1 MDFEFT
7 QRQVRTT
14 TPTISSSLTF
24 QLLALGLVLTQFSF
38 FLHFIIIIP
47 LISVYLFLPL
57 ILMYFMFFAPNSLD
71 DPSPSINRRA
81 IDGYELIR
89 YCEESDLEDAF
100 QVHSNPTL
108 ETWSMKAPDAEA
120 PEYLCST

>member
-14 TPTISSSLTF
+14 TPTISSNLTF

-57 ILMYFMFFAPNSLD
+57 IFMYWMFFAPNSLD
-71 DPSPSINRRA
+71 DSSPSINRRA
-81 IDGYELIR
+81 IDGYELIP
-89 YCEESDLEDAF
+89 YCEESDLEHAF
-100 QVHSNPTL
+100 QVHSTPTL
-108 ETWSMKAPDAEA
+108 ETWNMKAPDDEV
-120 PEYLCST
+120 PGFLLC